1 MTGEKR
7 VLVGTLA
14 FGLGINKPD
23 VRAVI
28 HLALPK
34 SLEQYYQEAGR
45 AGRDGLPADC
55 ILLWQKRDAGLLVHF
70 IQQLQDEE
78 EKSRAWQRYRVMRRF
93 VEGAECRHRQ
103 ICLYFGETPKWAA
116 LRCVRHLRSGA
127 GVAAGGSGTGG
138 GVATGEGRV
147 AKNPSE
153 EDGGGACR
161 AIRSCARNCRSG
173 GGSWRRI
180 CRSRRT

>member
-45 AGRDGLPADC
+45 AGRTD
-55 ILLWQKRDAGLLVHF
+55 
-70 IQQLQDEE
+70 
-78 EKSRAWQRYRVMRRF
+78 
-93 VEGAECRHRQ
+93 
-103 ICLYFGETPKWAA
+103 
-116 LRCVRHLRSGA
+116 
-127 GVAAGGSGTGG
+127 
-138 GVATGEGRV
+138 
-147 AKNPSE
+147 
-153 EDGGGACR
+153 
-161 AIRSCARNCRSG
+161 
-173 GGSWRRI
+173 WRRI
-180 CRSRRT
+180 AFCCGRSAMRGCWCTSFSSCRMRRKNRERGSGIA